1 MILFGFIIPFSICQ
15 CQGIF
20 MSYGCDIFFIIIFV
34 FIAINDENVIKKIRL
49 FVVVFFAHF
58 FFFQSTFQPQGVA

>member
-1 MILFGFIIPFSICQ
+1 MILFGFIIPFSLCM

-49 FVVVFFAHF
+49 FFVLFTHF
-58 FFFQSTFQPQGVA
+58 VFFQSTFQPQGVA

>member
-1 MILFGFIIPFSICQ
+1 
-15 CQGIF
+15 